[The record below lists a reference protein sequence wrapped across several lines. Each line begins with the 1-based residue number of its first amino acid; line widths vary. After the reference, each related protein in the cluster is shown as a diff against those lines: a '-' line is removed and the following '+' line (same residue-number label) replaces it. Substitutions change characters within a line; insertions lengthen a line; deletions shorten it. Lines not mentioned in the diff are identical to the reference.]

1 MFEELVARAR
11 ALFRRPIM
19 IEDVRNLEFK
29 SIALT
34 PGDRYIYVNGLKITL
49 TRKEAMVVELFLK
62 EVGKVVN
69 LDTLI
74 NQVW

>member
-1 MFEELVARAR
+1 MFEELIARAR
-11 ALFRRPIM
+11 ALFRRPVM

-34 PGDRYIYVNGLKITL
+34 PGSKHISVNGIKVTL
-49 TRKEAMVVELFLK
+49 TRKEAMVVELFMK
-62 EVGKVVN
+62 DVGKVIN
-69 LDTLI
+69 RNTLI